1 MPLGCAESRGP
12 GKAER
17 GAVCIEGQKARFLV
31 NLAAYA
37 EEGEVAEV
45 GVMPW
50 ILRISKYA
58 GSFDCVDA
66 AAEHGIVDVVSQLGG
81 KVKQR

>member
-1 MPLGCAESRGP
+1 
-12 GKAER
+12 
-17 GAVCIEGQKARFLV
+17 V